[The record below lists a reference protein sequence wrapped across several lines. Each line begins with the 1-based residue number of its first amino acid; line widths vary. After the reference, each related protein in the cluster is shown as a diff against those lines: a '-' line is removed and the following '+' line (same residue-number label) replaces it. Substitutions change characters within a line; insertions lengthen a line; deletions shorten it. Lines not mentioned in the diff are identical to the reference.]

1 MREAHELNDIAE
13 DCSDVGE
20 LAVKV
25 EMIIHAGDEVSYEGI
40 NHHYGVDME
49 DAIDSLNGDD
59 VFDHFVSI
67 KLNNP
72 PNPVFVGKLDEA
84 ITALSVEVA
93 SHYQGK
99 FDE

>member
-1 MREAHELNDIAE
+1 MNEVNEIDDIAKG
-13 DCSDVGE
+13 CSDRGE
-20 LAVKV
+20 LAVKIEKV
-25 EMIIHAGDEVSYEGI
+25 IHDGDIVKYKCNERSHNACIIDASTSFDEEESR
-40 NHHYGVDME
+40 
-49 DAIDSLNGDD
+49 AFLT
-59 VFDHFVSI
+59 SI

-84 ITALSVEVA
+84 ITELSVEVA

>member
-1 MREAHELNDIAE
+1 MHEVNEIDDIAKG
-13 DCSDVGE
+13 CSDRGE
-20 LAVKV
+20 LAVKIEKV
-25 EMIIHAGDEVSYEGI
+25 IHDGESISYKENGFFRVDCIIDAVSRLGGTEF
-40 NHHYGVDME
+40 
-49 DAIDSLNGDD
+49 LN
-59 VFDHFVSI
+59 HFVSI

-84 ITALSVEVA
+84 INELSVEVA